1 MWDAGQYLRFGGER
15 SRPFFDL
22 VGQVRAAAPRYVA
35 DLGCGPGNLTA
46 ALAERWP
53 EATVVGVDNSAE
65 MIAAARAT
73 TENGARG
80 PAAGFATGSPGGN
93 GGRES
98 PTRGIRGAEPPVP
111 GGPGGSSP
119 RTGSATGGS
128 APGGDTAPNLS
139 FALGDVRN
147 WAPERPVDVLVCNA
161 VLQWVPGHDE
171 LLLRWADLL
180 APDGWLAFQLPGNF
194 DQPSHVIVKE
204 MAQSPRWRG
213 LLGDVRLNRQAGDP
227 ADYVALLAR
236 RGFEV
241 DAWETSYLHILA
253 GDNPVL
259 EWTKGTTLRP
269 VLAAL
274 DAEQAASFVSE
285 YGERLA
291 AEYSPQ
297 SFGTL
302 FPFRRVFTVVHR
314 ADVGHR

>member
-15 SRPFFDL
+15 ARPFFDL
-22 VGQVRAAAPRYVA
+22 VAQVGATSPRYVA

-73 TENGARG
+73 AEIAARG
-80 PAAGFATGSPGGN
+80 PDAGSAAGPPGGH

-98 PTRGIRGAEPPVP
+98 PLRGV
-111 GGPGGSSP
+111 
-119 RTGSATGGS
+119 TGGS
-128 APGGDTAPNLS
+128 APGDGTANLS
-139 FALGDVRN
+139 FALGDVRD
-147 WAPERPVDVLVCNA
+147 WRPERPLDVLVCNA

-180 APDGWLAFQLPGNF
+180 APGGWLAFQLPGNF
-194 DQPSHVIVKE
+194 DQPSHAIVKE
-204 MAQSPRWRG
+204 MAASPRWRG
-213 LLGDVRLNRQAGDP
+213 PLADAQLNRQAGDP

-236 RGFEV
+236 PGFGV
-241 DAWETSYLHILA
+241 DAWETSYLHILH
-253 GDNPVL
+253 GENPVL
-259 EWTKGTTLRP
+259 EWTRGTTLRP

-274 DAEQAASFVSE
+274 DAEQAAAFVAE

-291 AEYSPQ
+291 AEYQPHP
-297 SFGTL
+297 FGTI
-302 FPFRRVFTVVHR
+302 FPFRRVFAVVHR
-314 ADVGHR
+314 ADPGRG